1 MKTTRPYTDIDVLQ
15 TRVAA
20 RLVAGLGESA
30 ASLPHDLTER
40 LRSAREQALDRA
52 RASRRAQ
59 LAPAVVQQGNSLLLS
74 TPPAWWQRLASALPV
89 LVLLAGL
96 QFIDQ
101 WANREQVLAAAELD
115 GSLLADTLP
124 PAAYADP
131 GFAEFVKSAPP

>member
-30 ASLPHDLTER
+30 ANTPHDITER

-52 RASRRAQ
+52 RAARRVQA
-59 LAPAVVQQGNSLLLS
+59 APAVLQQGNSLLLS
-74 TPPAWWQRLASALPV
+74 ATPVWWQRLASALPV
-89 LVLLAGL
+89 LVLFAGL
-96 QFIDQ
+96 QFIDH
-101 WANREQVLAAAELD
+101 WASREQVLAAAELD

-131 GFAEFVKSAPP
+131 GFAEFVRSAPP